1 MENLWKDIRFGL
13 RMLAQKPGFT
23 AIAVLTLALG
33 IGANTA
39 IFTLFDSVLL
49 QKLPVR
55 DPGQLVLFTNETGEG
70 TRSSDSVLP
79 GHWDYYSWENYQYL
93 RQEPLPFTDL
103 AAYRSGQGPVSVRM
117 PGANGGD
124 AQVQRATVHPV
135 SGNFFDVMGVPAAL
149 GRTLEPSD
157 DQRNA
162 PPTAVASYDYWK
174 QHLNGDRGAVGR
186 TVILNSTSF
195 TIVGVMP
202 QSFFGE
208 RVRTAPN
215 YWVPLSFQSQIELRP
230 SYLDDP
236 NAYWLNLIARIK
248 PGVTMAQAQAAAT
261 IALQQFLLNKQGSKL
276 TPEDRQN
283 IAKVYVGLF
292 DGSTGVSHL
301 RDIYS
306 QPLRILLAVVAMVL
320 LIACANVGNLMLSRA
335 SARQTEISVRLA
347 LGASKLRLIR
357 QLLTESLLLALV
369 GGACGIMLAH
379 WGVDLLVTALAKNSP
394 MKPHLNGPVLLF
406 TIGVTV
412 FAGIL
417 FGLAP
422 ALYARKTDLAS
433 ALRAGSKRVAGGDR
447 KWGTTQILVIA
458 QIAISLVLLVGSNLF
473 ARSLVNL
480 ERQKL
485 GFDASH
491 VLLAQI
497 NPRLAGYKPENAAP
511 YYMRLT
517 DAINRLPGV
526 SSGTIARYSPLSGS
540 ESTSNISVQG
550 YAAAKDEDMDAHG
563 VTVASHYLETMGITL
578 LLGREIDQRDG
589 ATAPKVAMVNE
600 AFIRRYL
607 PRQDPI
613 GAHFGFGDEKHAGD
627 MEIIGVT
634 QNAQFSTDVRDPIEP
649 MVFQPYAQEQDQMV
663 LSGEVAIRT
672 TGNPDAAASELRQAI
687 ADVDPTVPISG
698 VQTLAT
704 QVSENFEEQ
713 RIAAQLITFFGG
725 LALLLACI
733 GLYGI
738 VAQGVAR
745 RTNEIGVRMSMG
757 AQPGDILRMIL
768 RDTLILVAVGLA
780 IGLPAAFGATR
791 LISSQLYGVGAAD
804 LLSFVAAI
812 VILAAVSALAGFL
825 PARRAARVD
834 PMVALRYE

>member
-1 MENLWKDIRFGL
+1 M
-13 RMLAQKPGFT
+13 
-23 AIAVLTLALG
+23 
-33 IGANTA
+33 
-39 IFTLFDSVLL
+39 
-49 QKLPVR
+49 
-55 DPGQLVLFTNETGEG
+55 
-70 TRSSDSVLP
+70 
-79 GHWDYYSWENYQYL
+79 
-93 RQEPLPFTDL
+93 
-103 AAYRSGQGPVSVRM
+103 
-117 PGANGGD
+117 
-124 AQVQRATVHPV
+124 
-135 SGNFFDVMGVPAAL
+135 
-149 GRTLEPSD
+149 
-157 DQRNA
+157 
-162 PPTAVASYDYWK
+162 SYDYWK

-186 TVILNSTSF
+186 TVILNSTGF

-230 SYLDDP
+230 SYLDNP

-261 IALQQFLLNKQGSKL
+261 IALQQFLLNKQGSNL

-283 IAKVYVGLF
+283 IAKAYVGLF

-301 RDIYS
+301 REIYS
-306 QPLRILLAVVAMVL
+306 QPLRILLVVVAMVL

-369 GGACGIMLAH
+369 GGACGIVLAH

-447 KWGTTQILVIA
+447 KWGTTQVLVIA

-511 YYMRLT
+511 YYMRLS

-550 YAAAKDEDMDAHG
+550 YAPEKDEDMDAHG
-563 VTVASHYLETMGITL
+563 VTVAPHYLETMGITL

-600 AFIRRYL
+600 AFVRRYL
-607 PRQDPI
+607 PRQNPI
-613 GAHFGFGDEKHAGD
+613 RAHFGFGDEKHAGD

-634 QNAQFSTDVRDPIEP
+634 QDVQFSNDVRDPIEP
-649 MVFQPYAQEQDQMV
+649 MVFEPYAQEQDQMV

-672 TGNPDAAASELRQAI
+672 TGNPDAATSELRQAI

-725 LALLLACI
+725 WRFCWPASVSTVSSRKASLAERMKSECAC
-733 GLYGI
+733 LW
-738 VAQGVAR
+738 AR
-745 RTNEIGVRMSMG
+745 SRVT
-757 AQPGDILRMIL
+757 LRMIL

-825 PARRAARVD
+825 PARRAARVVRWSPFGTNSEQFVRRFGGTKAVSERINVERGCHD
-834 PMVALRYE
+834 EYALARPAVRPPHDVQKAGLHGDGSAHAGTGHWPERRNFLDL